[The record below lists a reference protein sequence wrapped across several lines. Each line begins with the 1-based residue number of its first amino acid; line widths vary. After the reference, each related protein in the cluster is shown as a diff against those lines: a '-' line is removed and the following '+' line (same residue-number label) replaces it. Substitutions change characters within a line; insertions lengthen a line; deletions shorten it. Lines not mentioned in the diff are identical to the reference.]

1 MHHTVIFWSL
11 VPLAL
16 LVLSPPLRGLQTS
29 EGAVN
34 PLANLKIQNPQ
45 IWTNTEQNVKI
56 VFTYQPQK
64 PILDQPTELKFVIEN
79 SKTGSYLKNLI
90 ANILVTY
97 NSSGEFGGYENTK
110 FNNIKVPN
118 GQLSLKYLFEDT
130 GLFEIITRIS
140 GNGIA
145 ALAPFKVIVPIQPY
159 PR

>member
-1 MHHTVIFWSL
+1 MYHTIIFWSL
-11 VPLAL
+11 VCFAL
-16 LVLSPPLRGLQTS
+16 LVSSPPLNIQTS

-34 PLANLKIQNPQ
+34 PLSNLKVENPQ
-45 IWTNTEQNVKI
+45 IWTNTEQNVRI
-56 VFTYQPQK
+56 VFSYQPQK
-64 PILDQPTELKFVIEN
+64 PILDQPVELKFLVEN
-79 SKTGSYLKNLI
+79 LKTGDYLRNLT

-110 FNNIKVPN
+110 FNNIKVVN
-118 GQLSLKYLFEDT
+118 GQFSVKYLFEDT

-140 GNGIA
+140 GSGVA

>member
-11 VPLAL
+11 VSLAL
-16 LVLSPPLRGLQTS
+16 LVSSPALNIQTS

-34 PLANLKIQNPQ
+34 PLANLNVQNPQ
-45 IWTNTEQNVKI
+45 IWTNAEQNMKI
-56 VFTYQPQK
+56 VFSYQPQK
-64 PILDQPTELKFVIEN
+64 PILDKPTGLNFVIEN
-79 SKTGSYLKNLI
+79 LKTGSYLKNLI

-110 FNNIKVPN
+110 FSNIKVLN
-118 GQLSLKYLFEDT
+118 GQFSVKYLFEDT

-140 GNGIA
+140 GNGVA

>member
-1 MHHTVIFWSL
+1 MYHTIIFWSL
-11 VPLAL
+11 VCFAL
-16 LVLSPPLRGLQTS
+16 LVSSPALYIQTS

-34 PLANLKIQNPQ
+34 PLSNLKVQNPQ

-56 VFTYQPQK
+56 VFSYQPQK
-64 PILDQPTELKFVIEN
+64 PILDQPTELKFLVQN
-79 SKTGSYLKNLI
+79 LKTGDYLKNLT
-90 ANILVTY
+90 ANIIVTY

-110 FNNIKVPN
+110 FSDIKAAN
-118 GQLSLKYLFEDT
+118 GQFSVKYLFEDT

-140 GNGIA
+140 GNGVA

>member
-11 VPLAL
+11 VSLAL
-16 LVLSPPLRGLQTS
+16 LVSSPALNIQTS

-34 PLANLKIQNPQ
+34 PLANLKVQNPQ

-56 VFTYQPQK
+56 VFSYQPQN
-64 PILDQPTELKFVIEN
+64 PILDQPTELKFLVEN
-79 SKTGSYLKNLI
+79 LKTGNYLKNVV

-110 FNNIKVPN
+110 FSNIAVTN
-118 GQLSLKYLFEDT
+118 GQFSVKYLFEDT

-140 GNGIA
+140 GNAVA

>member
-1 MHHTVIFWSL
+1 MNHTVIFWSL
-11 VPLAL
+11 VCLAL
-16 LVLSPPLRGLQTS
+16 LVSSPALNIQTS

-34 PLANLKIQNPQ
+34 PLANLKVQNPQ
-45 IWTNTEQNVKI
+45 IWTNTEQNMKI
-56 VFTYQPQK
+56 VFSYQPQK
-64 PILDQPTELKFVIEN
+64 PILDQPTKLNFVIEN
-79 SKTGSYLKNLI
+79 LKTGSCLKNLI

-110 FNNIKVPN
+110 FSNIKVPN
-118 GQLSLKYLFEDT
+118 GQFSVKYLFEDT

-140 GNGIA
+140 GNGVA

>member
-1 MHHTVIFWSL
+1 MHHTIIFWSL
-11 VPLAL
+11 VSLAL
-16 LVLSPPLRGLQTS
+16 LVSSPVLNIQTS

-34 PLANLKIQNPQ
+34 PLANLKVQNPQ
-45 IWTNTEQNVKI
+45 IWTNTEQNMKI
-56 VFTYQPQK
+56 VFSYQPQK
-64 PILDQPTELKFVIEN
+64 PILDQPTELKFLVEN
-79 SKTGSYLKNLI
+79 LKTGNYLKNVV

-110 FNNIKVPN
+110 FSNIAVPN
-118 GQLSLKYLFEDT
+118 GQFSVKYLFEDT

-140 GNGIA
+140 GNGVA

>member
-11 VPLAL
+11 VSLVL
-16 LVLSPPLRGLQTS
+16 LVSSPALNIQTS

-34 PLANLKIQNPQ
+34 PLANLKVQNPQ

-56 VFTYQPQK
+56 VFSYQPQK
-64 PILDQPTELKFVIEN
+64 PILDQPTELKFLVEN
-79 SKTGSYLKNLI
+79 LKTGNYLKNVV

-110 FNNIKVPN
+110 FSNIAVTN
-118 GQLSLKYLFEDT
+118 GQFSVKYLFEDT

-140 GNGIA
+140 GNAVA